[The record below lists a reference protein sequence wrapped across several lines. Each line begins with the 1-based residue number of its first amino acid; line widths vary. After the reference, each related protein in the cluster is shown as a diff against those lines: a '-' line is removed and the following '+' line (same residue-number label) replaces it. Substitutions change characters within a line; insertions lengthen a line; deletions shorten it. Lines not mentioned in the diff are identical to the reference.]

1 MKTKKLCMMM
11 MIVIAMV
18 FTVSINA
25 FADCGTCE
33 EAKPAKCEKAKAA
46 KCEKGKAAE
55 CEKAK
60 SGKCCKQKSVKK
72 AEVKKEKEDED
83 IPLSQVPKNIKEI
96 AGKAIKGIKFTEAEL
111 EDGNYELE
119 GYVGDV
125 EYEIKITPEGK
136 IIKIEKE
143 DDDKDDDNEEEFDD

>member
-1 MKTKKLCMMM
+1 MKTKKICM

-18 FTVSINA
+18 FTVSLNA
-25 FADCGTCE
+25 LADCGKCE

-46 KCEKGKAAE
+46 KCEKAKAA
-55 CEKAK
+55 
-60 SGKCCKQKSVKK
+60 KCCKQKSAQK
-72 AEVKKEKEDED
+72 DED

-96 AGKAIKGIKFTEAEL
+96 ARKAIKGIKFTEAEL

-125 EYEIKITPEGK
+125 
-136 IIKIEKE
+136 
-143 DDDKDDDNEEEFDD
+143 

>member
-18 FTVSINA
+18 FSVSINA
-25 FADCGTCE
+25 FAGCGSCE
-33 EAKPAKCEKAKAA
+33 EATPAECKKAKS
-46 KCEKGKAAE
+46 AE

-60 SGKCCKQKSVKK
+60 LEKCRKQKSVKK

-96 AGKAIKGIKFTEAEL
+96 AEKAVKGIKFTEAEL

-125 EYEIKITPEGK
+125 EYEIEITPEGK
-136 IIKIEKE
+136 VIKIEKE
-143 DDDKDDDNEEEFDD
+143 DADKDDDNEEEFDD

>member
-1 MKTKKLCMMM
+1 MKTKKLCV
-11 MIVIAMV
+11 MIVITMA
-18 FTVSINA
+18 FTVSLNA
-25 FADCGTCE
+25 LADCGKCE

-46 KCEKGKAAE
+46 KCEKAKAA
-55 CEKAK
+55 
-60 SGKCCKQKSVKK
+60 KCCKQKSAQK
-72 AEVKKEKEDED
+72 DED

-96 AGKAIKGIKFTEAEL
+96 ARKAIKGIKFTEAEL

-125 EYEIKITPEGK
+125 EYEIEITPEGK

-143 DDDKDDDNEEEFDD
+143 DEDKDDDNEEEFDD

>member
-1 MKTKKLCMMM
+1 MKTKKLCM

-25 FADCGTCE
+25 FADCGKCE
-33 EAKPAKCEKAKAA
+33 KAKPAKC
-46 KCEKGKAAE
+46 
-55 CEKAK
+55 
-60 SGKCCKQKSVKK
+60 CKQKPAQKVELK
-72 AEVKKEKEDED
+72 AEVKKEEDQD

-96 AGKAIKGIKFTEAEL
+96 AEKAVKGLKLTEAEL
-111 EDGNYELE
+111 EDGIYELE

-136 IIKIEKE
+136 VIKIEKE
-143 DDDKDDDNEEEFDD
+143 DKDKDKDDDNEEEFDD

>member
-1 MKTKKLCMMM
+1 MKTKKLCMM
-11 MIVIAMV
+11 ILIAMA

-25 FADCGTCE
+25 FADCGNCE
-33 EAKPAKCEKAKAA
+33 EAKPEDCKKAKSSKCEKAKA
-46 KCEKGKAAE
+46 K
-55 CEKAK
+55 
-60 SGKCCKQKSVKK
+60 KCCKQKSVKK
-72 AEVKKEKEDED
+72 VEVKKEKEDED

-96 AGKAIKGIKFTEAEL
+96 AEKAVKGIKFTEAEL

-125 EYEIKITPEGK
+125 EYEIEITPEGK

-143 DDDKDDDNEEEFDD
+143 DKDKDDDNEEEFDD

>member
-1 MKTKKLCMMM
+1 MKTKKLCM

-25 FADCGTCE
+25 FADCGKCE
-33 EAKPAKCEKAKAA
+33 EAKPAKCEKARPAKCEKAKAA
-46 KCEKGKAAE
+46 KCEK
-55 CEKAK
+55 AK
-60 SGKCCKQKSVKK
+60 PAKYCKQKPVQK
-72 AEVKKEKEDED
+72 DED

-96 AGKAIKGIKFTEAEL
+96 AKKAVKGIKLTEAEL

-136 IIKIEKE
+136 VIKIEKE
-143 DDDKDDDNEEEFDD
+143 DEDKDDDNEKEFDD